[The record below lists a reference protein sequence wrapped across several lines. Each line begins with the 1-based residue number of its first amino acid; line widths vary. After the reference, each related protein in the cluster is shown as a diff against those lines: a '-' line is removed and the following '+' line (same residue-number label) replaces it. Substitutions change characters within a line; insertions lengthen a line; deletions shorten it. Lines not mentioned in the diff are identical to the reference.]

1 MMLNTNC
8 TCCDKLIK
16 SYSYTPINSKR
27 GMKIFVCSNCGLIFS
42 KSTTPYISRPKPS
55 MSCDADRSS
64 IKYTKQL
71 VLGDHLK
78 FFREKGIVLSNF
90 RSFLDIGSNRG
101 DFINHLKNNIDF
113 EKIEINAIETDPDI
127 VYKYENYPNVTTII
141 ARFESCN
148 ISENKYDFIY
158 FVHTLEH
165 LDNLNESLLKIRKS
179 LKYGG
184 IIFLAVPNIEYGS
197 YNTFTEIFID
207 THTYHFRYNV
217 LINICKKAGLKIL
230 FKNNDGEAEIK
241 LILTIDDIGNFDNL
255 IENQGDE
262 SILFLNKYINCIEL
276 ERNKIKIASERID
289 IIFNENYLCWGAG
302 RLFDGLVVIGKIN
315 KNKINFLI
323 DKYLYQYFDNF
334 YDIKVNPIE
343 FLDNIDKNTKIL
355 ICSFEYEQE
364 IISNAKE
371 LGFKNLYTIKQFL
384 ENEI

>member
-1 MMLNTNC
+1 MLNTNC
-8 TCCDKLIK
+8 SSCDMLIK
-16 SYSYTPINSKR
+16 NHSYTPIKSKR

-78 FFREKGIVLSNF
+78 FIREKGIELSNYRF
-90 RSFLDIGSNRG
+90 FLDIGSNRG

-113 EKIEINAIETDPDI
+113 ENVKIDAIETDPDI
-127 VYKYENYPNVTTII
+127 VCKYEKYSNVTTFI
-141 ARFESCN
+141 ARFESCD

-165 LDNLNESLLKIRKS
+165 LENLNESLLKIRKS

-217 LINICKKAGLKIL
+217 LINICKKAGFKIL

-241 LILTIDDIGNFDNL
+241 LILTVDYSKIYNNL
-255 IENQGDE
+255 TENQGNE
-262 SILFLNKYINCIEL
+262 SKIFLNKYINCIES
-276 ERNKIKIASERID
+276 ERNKIKRASEKID
-289 IIFNENYLCWGAG
+289 MLFNENYLCWGAG
-302 RLFDGLVVIGKIN
+302 RLFDGLVVIGNIN
-315 KNKINFLI
+315 TNKIIFLI
-323 DKYLYQYFDNF
+323 DKYLHQYFDNF
-334 YDIKVNPIE
+334 YDIKVKPIE

-364 IISNAKE
+364 IIINAKE